1 MQELEFSQQKIESN
15 FSNYSAWHY
24 RSKLLP
30 VCFPADKTLTHVSA
44 ESSSVKE
51 DMLLQEFDLVTNAIF
66 TDPNDQSTWF
76 YQQWLLGRGRK
87 KEMLLYLMHF
97 PNNQLLVLVF
107 NQPVTRDLLLEVQ
120 VLIAGEVL
128 ELQWS
133 THGSPPEWPSC
144 VWTAAL
150 VSAATLLEVE
160 CRFRERAINLTHS
173 LASVSTA
180 DLEEIGPAD
189 SLTAAKSSVLHTQ
202 CESVCELLGLEPD
215 NKWCHLTAL
224 KLRWAI
230 DPDASAAKITEH
242 FSALEKEDPYRKACY
257 RDMRSKFLIEAD
269 IPSFLKKRDFS
280 LLNLS
285 NLGLTRL
292 YHTHFFSA
300 VNKVDLSNNR
310 LSNMQGIA
318 VLVTCQELNLNGN
331 LLTEVEEDILC
342 LIQLRVLSLN
352 DNLLEKEDSLLLL
365 EQLSSMKQ
373 LNIEGNPLVRL
384 RDSTHLVRLLSRISL
399 NCGITT

>member
-30 VCFPADKTLTHVSA
+30 LCFPADTTLLHVSA
-44 ESSSVKE
+44 ESSTVQEEK
-51 DMLLQEFDLVTNAIF
+51 LLLEFDLVTNAIF

-76 YQQWLLGRGRK
+76 YQQWLLGRARK
-87 KEMLLYLMHF
+87 EERLLYFMHF

-107 NQPVTRDLLLEVQ
+107 NQPVTSDLLLEVQ

-128 ELQWS
+128 QLEWS
-133 THGSPPEWPSC
+133 AHGSPLAWPSC
-144 VWTAAL
+144 VWTATLA
-150 VSAATLLEVE
+150 SAARPLEIE
-160 CRFRERAINLTHS
+160 CKFRERALNLNPS
-173 LASVSTA
+173 PVCLSTA

-202 CESVCELLGLEPD
+202 CESICELLGLEPD

-230 DPDASAAKITEH
+230 NPDASAAKITEH
-242 FSALEKEDPYRKACY
+242 FSALEKADPYRKVCY
-257 RDMRSKFLIEAD
+257 QDMRSKFLVEMG

-280 LLNLS
+280 LLNLAD
-285 NLGLTRL
+285 LGLTRL

-300 VNKVDLSNNR
+300 VSRVDLSNNR
-310 LSNMQGIA
+310 LSNMHGIA
-318 VLVTCQELNLNGN
+318 LLITCQELNLNGN

-365 EQLSSMKQ
+365 ERISSMKQ
-373 LNIEGNPLVRL
+373 LSIEGNPLVRV
-384 RDSTHLVRLLSRISL
+384 RDSSHLERLFSRISL
-399 NCGITT
+399 SCGITS